1 MRMEKMQM
9 EKMRMGKMCKRQKS
23 EKSVLSRF
31 ALGLALSWAAAAI
44 AVAEVTE
51 AELERQEGLAL
62 EYRWNIDR
70 TPADDAA
77 TREALYL
84 RLIEECPETEAA
96 ERAHWALSN
105 LYLDDFAEP
114 KENDA
119 RKILERFVARYPS
132 SRWLL
137 HVTDRLVWFWGEKRP

>member
-1 MRMEKMQM
+1 MRMQ
-9 EKMRMGKMCKRQKS
+9 KMCKTQKS
-23 EKSVLSRF
+23 EKSVLLRF
-31 ALGLALSWAAAAI
+31 VLGLVLSLS
-44 AVAEVTE
+44 AVAEIAAAEIAE

-77 TREALYL
+77 AREALYL

-119 RKILERFVARYPS
+119 RKILEQFVARYPS

-137 HVTDRLVWFWGEKRP
+137 HVTDRLVWLWGEKRP